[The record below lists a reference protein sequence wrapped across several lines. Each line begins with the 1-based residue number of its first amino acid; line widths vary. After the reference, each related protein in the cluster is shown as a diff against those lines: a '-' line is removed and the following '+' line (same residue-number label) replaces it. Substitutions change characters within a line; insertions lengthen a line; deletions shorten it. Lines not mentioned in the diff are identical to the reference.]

1 MDDGEEREGEE
12 TANAAMSERT
22 PAVLPKTSTPRKRQ
36 RTSTGA
42 GAVQP
47 GMPPGPSATASEIAA
62 PTEPAPVIPMS
73 DITETTGLCTVEGRV
88 SFLSFEQPMNG
99 GDSKGA
105 SKGTSKSRKTLG
117 LADDVTEMMF
127 TLWPEIYRPASVAT
141 FNTCIRIENVR
152 LQKYQGK
159 RLLAT
164 TRNTNFHCLN
174 NEERPGFP
182 ALNWDTHLRLL
193 EETIGLANG
202 TSLGLHVYI
211 MEIRGYD
218 ADSKTQE
225 MVVRDEASKKRML
238 LFRGFLSA
246 VEKQIGCYY
255 WMRGVTV
262 RNDSLT
268 VWPAAMMVDAPRELD
283 FNVSA
288 TATDVNT

>member
-12 TANAAMSERT
+12 TENAAMSERT

-36 RTSTGA
+36 RTSSGS
-42 GAVQP
+42 GAVH
-47 GMPPGPSATASEIAA
+47 PGPSATASDIAA

-88 SFLSFEQPMNG
+88 SFLSFEQPMSG
-99 GDSKGA
+99 GESKGA
-105 SKGTSKSRKTLG
+105 SKGMSRSRKTLG

-159 RLLAT
+159 RLLVT

-211 MEIRGYD
+211 MEIREYD
-218 ADSKTQE
+218 GESKTQE

-262 RNDSLT
+262 WNDALT